1 MRSISLFADMFSI
14 LAIAFVDCRLDY
26 DYDYDAIVISYS
38 LFLYASCVCVCFFCS
53 CLFFLK
59 LKQPIR
65 SFSFI
70 LCEMVTRMLCEH
82 YSSVAAYFI
91 EIESFFDRIFF
102 VVPLSYRSTFVIQA
116 KYAMKFE
123 SIYMLD

>member
-1 MRSISLFADMFSI
+1 
-14 LAIAFVDCRLDY
+14 
-26 DYDYDAIVISYS
+26 
-38 LFLYASCVCVCFFCS
+38 
-53 CLFFLK
+53 
-59 LKQPIR
+59 
-65 SFSFI
+65 
-70 LCEMVTRMLCEH
+70 MVTRMLCEH

-91 EIESFFDRIFF
+91 EIESFFDRIFS